1 VLQPS
6 TLELHLSLVH
16 LTWLVEPK
24 TMLKINIEE
33 LKRPSLSL
41 EKVPPNARLVLQ
53 DTTVLRKELLR
64 Q

>member
-1 VLQPS
+1 
-6 TLELHLSLVH
+6 
-16 LTWLVEPK
+16 
-24 TMLKINIEE
+24 MLKINIEE

-64 Q
+64 P